1 MKINKKN
8 IKKGLNILVNEG
20 PKELVQ
26 KISAKPNLNTVLY
39 PIEMLSSIKFKTG
52 YIDIVIGNEIDL
64 SDVIDKLRNVKIKH
78 NLFGF
83 DNENYVDVQ
92 KVNQYTFNAVFA
104 NRAFVYL
111 YKNKKCEFDNV
122 INVYYKDDI
131 NLVIEDCIKTIQGVK
146 LLANY
151 NANNNISVKTST
163 FLNFQGT
170 NYYSGGAERYLLDL
184 FEVCQ
189 NLGYNLNIYQHG
201 EKPFFRKYNNINVI
215 GLYLPE
221 MQIDYSYHFID
232 KQTKNYIYH
241 TYNNTILHIY
251 SAFQECYPNHI
262 GPSIGIS
269 HGISWDNI
277 MNKYIYGKD
286 YFWENKKI
294 YLDSAYFCDKLIS
307 VDTNTPNW
315 FQTVDYNLGNQ
326 KFKVISNYVDNKE
339 FSPRENFLKPKDK
352 IIITYPRRLYEP
364 RGLYIVL
371 DIVDEILDKY
381 ENVEFH
387 FVGKGFNDDIQNI
400 EKKMKKY
407 EGRIKCY
414 SKSPEEMK
422 DVYKYT
428 DISLIPTLY
437 SEGTSLS
444 CLEALSSGNLV
455 IATRIGGLTD
465 LVING
470 YNGYL
475 IEPSAESLKEKLI
488 EVLDDFSRQN
498 KIRENGIESAKA
510 FNKNIWKEK
519 WKKEILSFNLKGKS
533 QNNDLIEIY
542 LNNIDQINKNTI
554 NIIMKELQKGNLIY
568 LRVKNMPVEDKISLD
583 LLQVVDINE
592 EVVTKPKKIYAI
604 KRFDEKINGD
614 CDIIDI

>member
-8 IKKGLNILVNEG
+8 IKKGLNVLITEG
-20 PKELVQ
+20 PKSLVK
-26 KISAKPNLNTVLY
+26 KISTKSISNLTLT
-39 PIEMLSSIKFKTG
+39 EMLWPINFKIG
-52 YIDIVIGNEIDL
+52 YIDVVVDNKINLKEI
-64 SDVIDKLRNVKIKH
+64 IDKIKSIKIKH
-78 NLFGF
+78 NLFIF
-83 DNENYVDVQ
+83 DSKLNVLDAQVLNR
-92 KVNQYTFNAVFA
+92 YTFNSVFI
-104 NRAFVYL
+104 NRAFIYL
-111 YKNKKCEFDNV
+111 YKNKKCDFDNA

-131 NLVIEDCIKTIQGVK
+131 NLAIENYIKTIQGVK

-151 NANNNISVKTST
+151 NATNNISVKTST

-189 NLGYNLNIYQHG
+189 KLGYNLNIYQHG

-215 GLYLPE
+215 GLYVPG
-221 MQIDYSYHFID
+221 MKIDYSYNFID
-232 KQTKNYIYH
+232 MQTKNYIYH
-241 TYNNTILHIY
+241 TYNNTVLHIY

-269 HGISWDNI
+269 HGISWDNM
-277 MNKYIYGKD
+277 MNKYSYGKD

-294 YLDSAYFCDKLIS
+294 YLDSAYFCNKLVS

-315 FQTVDYNLGNQ
+315 FQTIDYELGNQ
-326 KFKVISNYVDNKE
+326 KFKVIPNYVDNKE
-339 FSPRENFLKPKDK
+339 FLPRDDYLKPKNK

-371 DIVDEILDKY
+371 DIVDEILDRYK
-381 ENVEFH
+381 NVEFH
-387 FVGKGFNDDIQNI
+387 FVGKGFDADIQNI
-400 EKKMKKY
+400 EKKIKKY
-407 EGRIKCY
+407 KDRIKCY
-414 SKSPEEMK
+414 SKAPEEMK
-422 DVYKYT
+422 EVYKYT

-488 EVLDDFSRQN
+488 EVLNDFSKQE
-498 KIRENGIESAKA
+498 KIRKNGIESAKA

-519 WKKEILSFNLKGKS
+519 WEKEILSFNLKGKS

-542 LNNIDQINKNTI
+542 LNNVEQITESTI
-554 NIIMKELQKGNLIY
+554 NVIRKELEKGNLIY
-568 LRVKNMPVEDKISLD
+568 LRVKNVPTEDKISLN

-592 EVVTKPKKIYAI
+592 EIVTKPKKIYVV
-604 KRFDEKINGD
+604 KEFDEKINRD
-614 CDIIDI
+614 CDIIEI